1 MTRRM
6 DRRALFTSGAAA
18 ALLAA
23 TGLSAQAAPRR
34 GGRLRI
40 AVPRE
45 NGSLDLIMRAAV
57 FDALTEVGADG
68 VLRGELA
75 TDWRS
80 IENASAWEF
89 DLRSDVLFHDG
100 RPMSADD
107 VVTSIAANWP
117 EVKITAVS
125 EWTLRFQTAEPNPNL
140 PMMLADPAFIVR
152 PADDDSGLV
161 GTGLYRA
168 ASWQEG
174 RAFLGKRC
182 DAHYK
187 DGRAGWFDA
196 VEVAVIPDPA
206 VRAQALKEGFVDVAE
221 LPDPQSLSVRDDLFL
236 FPDADRLELAAR
248 EGLARPRF
256 VGARLPLDDG
266 RISERWWML

>member
-40 AVPRE
+40 AVPRD

-57 FDALTEVGADG
+57 FDTLTEVGADG

-75 TDWRS
+75 TEWRMAEDTNS
-80 IENASAWEF
+80 WEF
-89 DLRSDVLFHDG
+89 DLRADVLFHDG
-100 RPMSADD
+100 RPMTAEDVAASISAQRSDL
-107 VVTSIAANWP
+107 
-117 EVKITAVS
+117 KITPVS
-125 EWTLRFQTAEPNPNL
+125 DGTLRIQTDAPNPNL
-140 PMMLADPAFIVR
+140 PMMLADPALIVR
-152 PADDDSGLV
+152 RAGDEKSLV

-168 ASWQEG
+168 SSWQEG

-182 DAHYK
+182 EQHYK

-221 LPDPQSLSVRDDLFL
+221 LPDPQSLSVRDDFFL
-236 FPDADRLELAAR
+236 FPGADHVKLAAR
-248 EGLARPRF
+248 AGLARPRF